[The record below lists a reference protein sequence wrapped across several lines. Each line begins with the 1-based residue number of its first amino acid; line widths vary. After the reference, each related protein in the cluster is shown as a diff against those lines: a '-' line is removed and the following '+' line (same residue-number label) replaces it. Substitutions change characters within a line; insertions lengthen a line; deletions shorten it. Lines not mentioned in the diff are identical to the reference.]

1 MSLDRE
7 QVARLHRWSLFAVA
21 LAALLAY
28 GSALLGDFVFDD
40 VHSVIGNDALRD
52 LSGIGRLLTDPSAFS
67 GTGQRMYRPV
77 LLVSFALNMA
87 ISPAAWSFK
96 LGNLLLHV
104 GVALLALGWLRRLGV
119 PLLARMLGAAVFAV
133 HPLASEA
140 INLTSARS
148 ELLLVFGLVI
158 GARGHLAW
166 LRGRTPWLGMLG
178 MITGAVLACGSKET
192 GVVLPALLFA
202 QAWVVRRAPWTR
214 REFVR
219 VVRDLLPVIA
229 LVLVYLVL
237 RKVLLGQATTNLL
250 NRSGEDPTL
259 GFSRTLT
266 TQLATMG
273 LLLPRGLLQMVVPA
287 GLSFD
292 PQVSFRFSF
301 FDPLVLAGWL
311 GVIAAT
317 ALALWPGRRSRSR
330 RIGAVFAWL
339 TALPW
344 IVVPLNMPF
353 AEHRLYGPL
362 LGMSL
367 VAAPLLGAL
376 LERLTVCASG
386 AGARSPTPPRWL
398 PLPIAA
404 LLLTF
409 AAHATLRTLDYRD
422 ERLLWQHEIAQ
433 HPLAWRAWW
442 GLGTA
447 QQRYGQP
454 LAAVAPLAH
463 AHALLP
469 RHFDLLRNYAE
480 AVLRLPAGHE
490 QPWLA
495 MVLTQKL
502 RERAPR
508 DPWAH
513 ALSADACMQAGR
525 ASGERQYF
533 EQAEQLAL
541 ACLEFAPPKALVYRL
556 AANAR
561 RALGDLQ
568 GALAHLD
575 TSIDSGFDY
584 VPVRAERATLLGLLG
599 RTAEARRELRL
610 LQQQAPFDPAVQ
622 QAMQLLASPG
632 R

>member
-1 MSLDRE
+1 MTIDRE
-7 QVARLHRWSLFAVA
+7 RVARLHRWSLLAVA

-28 GSALLGDFVFDD
+28 GCAVLGDYVFDD

-77 LLVSFALNMA
+77 LLVSFALNLA
-87 ISPAAWSFK
+87 ISAAPWSVK
-96 LGNLLLHV
+96 LGNVLLHV
-104 GVALLALGWLRRLGV
+104 SVALLALGWLRRLGV
-119 PLLARMLGAAVFAV
+119 PLLARTVAVAVFAV
-133 HPLASEA
+133 HPLATEA

-148 ELLLVFGLVI
+148 ELLLVFGLVL
-158 GARGHLAW
+158 GARSHLAW
-166 LRGRTPWLGMLG
+166 LRGRAARLGMLG
-178 MITGAVLACGSKET
+178 MIAGAVIACGSKET
-192 GVVLPALLFA
+192 GVVLPALLLA
-202 QAWVVRRAPWTR
+202 QAWIVRRAPWTR
-214 REFVR
+214 RDLWR
-219 VVRDLLPVIA
+219 AVRDVLPVIA
-229 LVLVYLVL
+229 LVLGYLVL
-237 RKVLLGQATTNLL
+237 RKVLLGQATVSLL
-250 NRSGEDPTL
+250 HRSGEDPTL

-273 LLLPRGLLQMVVPA
+273 LLLPRGLLQMVVPV

-292 PQVSFRFSF
+292 PPVSFRSSF
-301 FDPLVLAGWL
+301 LDPLVLAGWL

-317 ALALWPGRRSRSR
+317 SLALWPGRRSQPR
-330 RIGAVFAWL
+330 RVGAMFAWL

-362 LGMSL
+362 LG
-367 VAAPLLGAL
+367 VTVAAAPLLAAL
-376 LERLTVCASG
+376 LRRLASTTR
-386 AGARSPTPPRWL
+386 AAVWT

-409 AAHATLRTLDYRD
+409 AALSTLRTLDYRD

-447 QQRYGQP
+447 QQRYDQP
-454 LAAVAPLAH
+454 LAAVEPLAH

-469 RHFDLLRNYAE
+469 QHFDLLRNYAE

-490 QPWLA
+490 QPWRAL
-495 MVLTQKL
+495 VLTQEL

-513 ALSADACMQAGR
+513 ALSADACMQVGR
-525 ASGERQYF
+525 ASGDRDYF
-533 EQAEQLAL
+533 EQAEKFAL
-541 ACLEFAPPKALVYRL
+541 ACLDFAPPKALVYRL

-561 RALGDLQ
+561 RALGDLE

-575 TSIDSGFDY
+575 ACIAGGFDY
-584 VPVRAERATLLGLLG
+584 VPVRAERATVLGLLG
-599 RTAEARRELRL
+599 RTAEARRELRQ
-610 LQQQAPFDPAVQ
+610 LQSQAPFDPAVR
-622 QAMQLLASPG
+622 QAMQQLASPG